1 MHVIVYTLTIVV
13 SDFEQAGQITLV
25 PGGPD
30 EITTQLQVEADR
42 TFENDETFLLSFS
55 LAPAAVDS
63 GARIGARNESRVTII
78 NDDSK
83 IHHYTIVAS

>member
-1 MHVIVYTLTIVV
+1 MT
-13 SDFEQAGQITLV
+13 FV

-30 EITTQLQVEADR
+30 EITLQLQINKDSR
-42 TFENDETFLLSFS
+42 FENNETILLTFLLT
-55 LAPAAVDS
+55 PAAIDS

>member
-1 MHVIVYTLTIVV
+1 MT
-13 SDFEQAGQITLV
+13 FV

-30 EITTQLQVEADR
+30 EITISLSVNEDR
-42 TFENDETFLLSFS
+42 DFENNETLLLTFLP
-55 LAPAAVDS
+55 LAPAAISS

-83 IHHYTIVAS
+83 IHCYNTVPS

>member
-1 MHVIVYTLTIVV
+1 MT
-13 SDFEQAGQITLV
+13 FV

-30 EITTQLQVEADR
+30 EITLQLQVNNDS
-42 TFENDETFLLSFS
+42 TFENNETILLTFLLTF
-55 LAPAAVDS
+55 AAIDS

>member
-1 MHVIVYTLTIVV
+1 MTFVL
-13 SDFEQAGQITLV
+13 
-25 PGGPD
+25 GGPD
-30 EITTQLQVEADR
+30 EITLQLQVNNDS
-42 TFENDETFLLSFS
+42 TFENNETILLTFLLTPESI
-55 LAPAAVDS
+55 DS

>member
-1 MHVIVYTLTIVV
+1 MT
-13 SDFEQAGQITLV
+13 FV

-30 EITTQLQVEADR
+30 RITIPLRVREDTN
-42 TFENDETFLLSFS
+42 FENDETLLLTFLALT
-55 LAPAAVDS
+55 PAAIDS

-83 IHHYTIVAS
+83 IHCYTIVAIAS